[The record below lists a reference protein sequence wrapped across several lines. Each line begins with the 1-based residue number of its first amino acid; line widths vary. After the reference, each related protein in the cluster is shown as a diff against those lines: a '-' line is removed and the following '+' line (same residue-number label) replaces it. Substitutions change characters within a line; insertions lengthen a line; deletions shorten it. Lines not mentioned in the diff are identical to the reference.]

1 MRALVIGDVMVD
13 AYLWGKVDRISP
25 EAPVPVVAVEK
36 RESRPGG
43 AANVAVNIYSLGA
56 VPYICS
62 VIGKDSAGAEF
73 KKLITDGGMSDDGI
87 ITSTK
92 RTTTIKTRVIGN
104 NHQLMRVDSEVVNPL
119 SQTDSNLLIK
129 KAAQLIRSKKPS
141 VVIFEDYDKGVLN
154 KTVIEAI
161 VAEADKHGIPTTVD
175 PKKNNFFHYSNVTLF
190 KPNLKEL
197 REGLKT
203 DLENPSEKALTKVAS
218 DFASKQKIKSLLITL
233 SEKGVYYFS
242 KKDAGIIPAHLR
254 NISDV
259 SGAGDTVISVAS
271 LALASGMSLKEI
283 AAISNLAGGLVC
295 EKVGVVPIERKLLL
309 DEVKDFLPNKK
320 WKYQQSIKERR
331 KNRFVTCLT
340 TLLTVMIF

>member
-25 EAPVPVVAVEK
+25 EAPVPVVAVDK

-43 AANVAVNIYSLGA
+43 AANVAVNIHSLGA

-73 KKLITDGGMSDDGI
+73 RKLITDSGMFDDGI
-87 ITSTK
+87 ISSSQ

-119 SQTDSNLLIK
+119 SQTDSNLLVK
-129 KAAQLIRSKKPS
+129 KAAQLIRSKKPA

-175 PKKNNFFHYSNVTLF
+175 PKKNNFFHYRNVTLF

-203 DLENPSEKALTKVAS
+203 DLENPTEKALTKVAS

-233 SEKGVYYFS
+233 SEKGVYYYS
-242 KKDAGIIPAHLR
+242 KKDLGIIPAHLR

-309 DEVKDFLPNKK
+309 DEVKRLSAK
-320 WKYQQSIKERR
+320 
-331 KNRFVTCLT
+331 
-340 TLLTVMIF
+340 

>member
-175 PKKNNFFHYSNVTLF
+175 PKKNNFFHYRNVTLF

-309 DEVKDFLPNKK
+309 DEVKRLSAK
-320 WKYQQSIKERR
+320 
-331 KNRFVTCLT
+331 
-340 TLLTVMIF
+340 

>member
-25 EAPVPVVAVEK
+25 EAPVPVVAVDK

-43 AANVAVNIYSLGA
+43 AANVSVNIHSLGA

-73 KKLITDGGMSDDGI
+73 RKLITDSGMSDDGI

-175 PKKNNFFHYSNVTLF
+175 PKKNNFFHYRNVTLF

-309 DEVKDFLPNKK
+309 DEVKRLSAK
-320 WKYQQSIKERR
+320 
-331 KNRFVTCLT
+331 
-340 TLLTVMIF
+340 